1 MSRCLCWKRRGTEQ
15 LRIMSP
21 QARETYEKIRELR
34 DATGALEFD
43 ICNELRKLRGEG
55 ENEHTL
61 NPVP

>member
-1 MSRCLCWKRRGTEQ
+1 
-15 LRIMSP
+15 MSP